1 MINQPILAATCRI
14 IIGPTGRRIAAFSD
28 VTTAFTQGIFKDYY
42 RLNHAVCRQSF
53 YKYLKTT
60 QPYPHFLAQHYGP
73 PNGRRR
79 TLSDM
84 MGIVDACTSIMQ
96 VRQIQYEVHQWSVT
110 NLSAEEAAALNQ
122 NYVAQNASR
131 REVAVYLTDVLQH
144 ALGVDETGG
153 ENR

>member
-1 MINQPILAATCRI
+1 
-14 IIGPTGRRIAAFSD
+14 
-28 VTTAFTQGIFKDYY
+28 
-42 RLNHAVCRQSF
+42 
-53 YKYLKTT
+53 
-60 QPYPHFLAQHYGP
+60 
-73 PNGRRR
+73 
-79 TLSDM
+79 M

-96 VRQIQYEVHQWSVT
+96 VRQIQYEVHQWGIT